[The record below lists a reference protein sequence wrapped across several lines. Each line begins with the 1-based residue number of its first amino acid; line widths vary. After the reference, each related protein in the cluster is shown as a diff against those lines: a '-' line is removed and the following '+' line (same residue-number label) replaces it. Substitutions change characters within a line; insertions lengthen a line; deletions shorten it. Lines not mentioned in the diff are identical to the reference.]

1 MRPGREIDTKI
12 AKEVFGYEVWATK
25 KVLYERTPLGKRPL
39 RKYSSQM
46 ESAWEVVEKVK
57 ITLLPTQGNLWLALA
72 AGGKCWENPAEFVEY
87 LQAGDFKK
95 CGAAESENPAFAICQ
110 AALTAIQKQKA
121 SELSQVSPNGSDT
134 IQ

>member
-57 ITLLPTQGNLWLALA
+57 ITLLPT
-72 AGGKCWENPAEFVEY
+72 GGKCWENPAEFVEY